1 MTKAAKLAYLT
12 PERWQALEPLLDA
25 ALALAPEPRTSFLDE
40 TCGSDAL
47 LREELA
53 WMLAAC
59 ERLDSEGSTLDRPAA
74 ERFASLWD
82 EPDEVSRLQA
92 ALAERYVIEE
102 ASGRGGTA
110 VVYRARDLRHDR
122 LVALKVLRGTL
133 SGHGPARFRREIAL
147 AANLQHPHILPVFDS
162 GESAGRLW
170 YSMPFVDGE
179 SLGARLQREKR
190 LGVRETV
197 RVLREIADALEY
209 AHARGVVHR
218 DLKPDNVLL
227 SGGHAVI
234 ADFGVAKAL
243 AAGVGGALRARPDDP
258 SLRSGQAGNREPDL
272 HEESLF
278 PVPAAEPPARRL
290 PGPSTPAS
298 GFPEAPDTLT
308 GVTVGTPTYMSPE
321 QVAADPAIDHRA
333 DLYAL
338 GVIAYQ
344 LLAGVTPFTGATR
357 DALFAAHVAERPRPV
372 STHRSDVPPALERL
386 VMRLLEKR
394 AEDRPSSA
402 AEVVAELDTLATSSR
417 KPRPG
422 RHWILAAS
430 VVAAIAGAAT
440 WRAFAHP
447 APPPMRRVL
456 VLPLRN
462 ESSDTSVMYFGR
474 AARQLIADNLAQT
487 GFVDV
492 VDFVNQSTGAPKEIA
507 AAAAESRAGLVVSGS
522 YFVVGDSIQARLT
535 VTDVASG
542 TLLPGSTPV
551 SVART
556 AKPDGLLPLVNQ
568 AMVMLATRLDPRI
581 AQWSMGAPPTNMD
594 AYRAFIEGL
603 NENAAGHHA
612 EGLAQWLR
620 AAALDSTYAQPLLH
634 AAAMLSGPFPSRAD
648 ALLERVKARLSTLTP
663 GDRAWYDAIRTN
675 TDGNTTGFL
684 EASQAIR
691 RAEPGTPLPYF
702 FIGIGAIRLH
712 RPNTALE
719 ATKHIDFES
728 GRFGMQWAGEVASFV
743 VMEAYHQLE
752 RHDDELA
759 FARHAV
765 SLHPENRNLV
775 ASELRARAALG
786 QLDGIDSLVTKLEA
800 MPPAPY
806 GPPLPSLLL
815 VIAGELEYHGHVEDG
830 RRLLRHIV
838 ASPQMR
844 SAEESLGDSAR
855 FDVGRAFY
863 FLERYDS
870 AAAVFDALVRTDSV
884 NPFRLAFAAVTAS
897 RLGQTARAA
906 DLGARLDS
914 LRRRF
919 DHGHTP
925 YARALAAAQ
934 RGDTAAA
941 LALLQA
947 ALDRGVPPDGMS
959 VHTDLALS
967 PLWRSARFQGLLRPK
982 D

>member
-1 MTKAAKLAYLT
+1 MTKAARLACLT

-25 ALALAPEPRTSFLDE
+25 ALSLAPEPRAKFLDE
-40 TCGSDAL
+40 TCGSEAL
-47 LREELA
+47 LREELT

-59 ERLDSEGSTLDRPAA
+59 ERLDSEDSTLDRPAA

-92 ALAERYVIEE
+92 ALAERYTIEVE
-102 ASGRGGTA
+102 SGRGGTA
-110 VVYRARDLRHDR
+110 VVYRARDRRHDR
-122 LVALKVLRGTL
+122 RVALKVLRGML
-133 SGHGPARFRREIAL
+133 SRQGPARFRREIAL

-179 SLGARLQREKR
+179 SLGARLRREKR
-190 LGVRETV
+190 LAVGEAVRL
-197 RVLREIADALEY
+197 LRELADALDY
-209 AHARGVVHR
+209 AHTRGVVHR

-243 AAGVGGALRARPDDP
+243 AAGVGDALRARP
-258 SLRSGQAGNREPDL
+258 GTGNREPRL
-272 HEESLF
+272 RGASVPGSPF
-278 PVPAAEPPARRL
+278 PVP
-290 PGPSTPAS
+290 SIPAS
-298 GFPEAPDTLT
+298 RFPAAPDTLT
-308 GVTVGTPTYMSPE
+308 GVTVGTPSYMSPE

-357 DALFAAHVAERPRPV
+357 DALFSAHLAEQPRPV

-394 AEDRPSSA
+394 PDHRPSSA
-402 AEVVAELDTLATSSR
+402 ADVVAELDALTSSSR
-417 KPRPG
+417 KPRLRP
-422 RHWILAAS
+422 HWILAAS
-430 VVAAIAGAAT
+430 VVAVIAGTAT
-440 WRAFAHP
+440 WRPFAHS

-456 VLPLRN
+456 VVPLEN
-462 ESSDTSVMYFGR
+462 ESGDTAETYFGR
-474 AARQLIADNLAQT
+474 IAAQLIADNLAQT

-492 VDFVNQSTGAPKEIA
+492 VSDFVKQPGQATKDIA
-507 AAAAESRAGLVVSGS
+507 TAAGEHRAGLVLSGS
-522 YFVVGDSIQARLT
+522 YFVVGDSLQARLT

-542 TLLPGSTPV
+542 TLLPGSRPV
-551 SVART
+551 SVSRT

-581 AQWSMGAPPTNMD
+581 AQWSMGAPPANMD

-603 NENAAGHHA
+603 DENALGHHA
-612 EGLAQWLR
+612 EGLDQWLR
-620 AAALDSTYAQPLLH
+620 AAALDSTYTQPLLH
-634 AAAMLSGPFPSRAD
+634 AAAMLSGPFPARAD
-648 ALLERVKARLSTLTP
+648 SLLERVKPRLAALTP
-663 GDRAWYDAIRTN
+663 GDRAWFNAIRLN
-675 TDGNTTGFL
+675 TDGSTIGLL
-684 EASQAIR
+684 EASRAIQ
-691 RAEPGTPLPYF
+691 RAEPGAQLPYF
-702 FIGIGAIRLH
+702 FVGIASIRLH

-719 ATKHIDFES
+719 AAKHIDFES
-728 GRFGMQWAGEVASFV
+728 GRFRRQWAGEVASFV
-743 VMEAYHQLE
+743 VMEAYHQLA
-752 RHDDELA
+752 RYDDELA
-759 FARHAV
+759 FAQHAA

-775 ASELRARAALG
+775 ASELRARAALER
-786 QLDGIDSLVTKLEA
+786 LDGIDSLVTKLEA
-800 MPPAPY
+800 MRPTPY
-806 GPPLPSLLL
+806 GPPLPSMLL
-815 VIAGELEYHGHVEDG
+815 VIAGELEYHGHVEEG

-838 ASPQMR
+838 ASHQMR
-844 SAEESLGDSAR
+844 SAEESFGDSAR

-870 AAAVFDALVRTDSV
+870 AAVVFDALVRTEPV
-884 NPFRLAFAAVTAS
+884 NPFHLAFAAATAS

-906 DLGARLDS
+906 ELGARLDS

-925 YARALAAAQ
+925 YARAVVAAQ
-934 RGDTAAA
+934 RGDTTTA

-967 PLWRSARFQGLLRPK
+967 PLWRSARFQGLLKPK